1 MTNTLF
7 HLLFLVSSSK
17 PFKQPRGE
25 SNQNMPNDPKIIH
38 SNPDQM
44 RKALNKLTGSFG
56 EIFKGENLEKINSL
70 METLVAGNS
79 KIKIGHLITKLAE
92 HAIDA
97 IVHDGNESVTI
108 SHSNESIR
116 NSEISIERTN
126 VYIGR
131 KHNNRIKTHLNGPT
145 YEKFIKS
152 VISTQRDCLQSNR
165 RKQLYSKSGVNQ
177 RGFTFLEK
185 DTFLTFKDIEQ
196 LANYKSHKSKITVQM
211 QEILMKQK
219 DPEIFQELSGSL
231 KNLVTRA
238 DEKPENKYY
247 SALLS
252 TKSELK
258 LMNRMPVYDLNVIIH
273 LVKFRNFDSKVTTV
287 KELVKDLKASTAE
300 SARNKRYLERIKT
313 KDIKQEIEPDKSV
326 EFDFSRQLVTSL
338 NLSITKLESFKKN
351 CILVNSWKRKLP
363 TGGHWY
369 FTINEKFKD
378 GVYLNKFHELI
389 EDKIDLDTPINS
401 FLLIEYYGDNKA
413 SVFRKADKETISS
426 VYSPCYI
433 GYEMNVSLTH
443 VADINKPDEILCYSK
458 LKKTDEFE
466 DENLAMDFYPTREE
480 KFNVNFEDIII
491 GEEQTKKDAK
501 FKLELNSSI
510 LENQTMSKFD
520 AIIQR
525 ITKADPEAAESIT
538 PDDLSFMSNLGDLD
552 DERGKKDNLRGSKPP
567 YDEDQHH

>member
-1 MTNTLF
+1 
-7 HLLFLVSSSK
+7 
-17 PFKQPRGE
+17 
-25 SNQNMPNDPKIIH
+25 
-38 SNPDQM
+38 
-44 RKALNKLTGSFG
+44 
-56 EIFKGENLEKINSL
+56 
-70 METLVAGNS
+70 
-79 KIKIGHLITKLAE
+79 
-92 HAIDA
+92 
-97 IVHDGNESVTI
+97 
-108 SHSNESIR
+108 
-116 NSEISIERTN
+116 
-126 VYIGR
+126 
-131 KHNNRIKTHLNGPT
+131 
-145 YEKFIKS
+145 
-152 VISTQRDCLQSNR
+152 
-165 RKQLYSKSGVNQ
+165 
-177 RGFTFLEK
+177 
-185 DTFLTFKDIEQ
+185 
-196 LANYKSHKSKITVQM
+196 
-211 QEILMKQK
+211 
-219 DPEIFQELSGSL
+219 
-231 KNLVTRA
+231 
-238 DEKPENKYY
+238 
-247 SALLS
+247 
-252 TKSELK
+252 
-258 LMNRMPVYDLNVIIH
+258 MPVYDLNVIIH